1 MPLLLMLTAMFAFSS
16 CSDDDGDPGSDLPKD
31 LGATVYY
38 EIERLGDQ
46 LLVADVTVTYVDGN
60 GNEQTEAVTSVPWK
74 KEVDVEE
81 LPFDA
86 HMEIRYAKKEGITF
100 DKEEYV
106 LNGACR
112 ITIIPNDQSVS
123 NIATKLNEFSN
134 KFAAENMDV
143 YFNLVDRA
151 PDVVSVSAKLNK

>member
-74 KEVDVEE
+74 KQVDVKE

-86 HMEIRYAKKEGITF
+86 RMEIRYAKKDGVTY
-100 DKEEYV
+100 DKEEYTMDGSR
-106 LNGACR
+106 L
-112 ITIIPNDQSVS
+112 ITITPNDPSVS
-123 NIATKLNEFSN
+123 NIARKHNEFSN
-134 KFAAENMDV
+134 RFAAENMDV